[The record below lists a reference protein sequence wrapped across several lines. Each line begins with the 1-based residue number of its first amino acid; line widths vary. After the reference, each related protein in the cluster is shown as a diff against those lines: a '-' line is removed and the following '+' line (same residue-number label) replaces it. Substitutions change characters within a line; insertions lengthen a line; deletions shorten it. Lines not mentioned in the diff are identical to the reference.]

1 MDTNEITCPKCGHL
15 NNYISEGCVKCGII
29 FSKYFEMQQREED
42 STTAGI
48 NSKSNIRNDTQIVM
62 PVETPETAR
71 PQPALD
77 GDKVQPAVETP
88 DIEPQESSTT
98 GVISQEE
105 PAPQTSEISME
116 EIEMPIE
123 AIVEPQENGKP
134 ISLESSQAD
143 IKEPDIEQTPE
154 NKAEVASAAVD
165 KPVESEAQT
174 TDQPPVQEKAEQVTP
189 QISDKPGPEPEMTE
203 TAPAAG
209 EVLELTE
216 SVKPETKAHPVA
228 QPQPVVE
235 SQPVAEPQPESEL
248 YPEAIQIKKEP
259 ETATA
264 VDTGSAKAD
273 VDPTPSQEKNEV
285 ELPEKASSMES
296 EEEILLE
303 DMAEPAKAET
313 TPAKSDNDTR
323 AELLKKQ
330 KAALVKAEA
339 LKKEK
344 ASQAKAAA
352 LKKQKLA
359 QAKLEA
365 LKKQKA
371 AQAKMEALKKKKAEL
386 AKAEVLK
393 KQRTQAKAEALK
405 QQKVAQIEA
414 EASAQ
419 QPIGLQ
425 SLEPKLKIM
434 GLLKKYEGKTIGIN
448 YDNSAEIREAELIEA
463 NNEFFSVMAKDTKLQ
478 YSYPLQTL
486 LSLIEGEDGVEAG
499 EAESKTKYDAVIKV
513 YPLVLF

>member
-29 FSKYFEMQQREED
+29 FSKYFEMQQREGD
-42 STTAGI
+42 STTVEAA
-48 NSKSNIRNDTQIVM
+48 NEPNIGNDTQIAM
-62 PVETPETAR
+62 PVELSETV
-71 PQPALD
+71 QSEPAPD
-77 GDKVQPAVETP
+77 GDKVQATAETP
-88 DIEPQESSTT
+88 DIDPQEQATPEVKS
-98 GVISQEE
+98 EE
-105 PAPQTSEISME
+105 DPATPTSEISID
-116 EIEMPIE
+116 EIEMPIDDILE
-123 AIVEPQENGKP
+123 TPESDKP
-134 ISLESSQAD
+134 IELESSHAG
-143 IKEPDIEQTPE
+143 IKEPDIEQPPE
-154 NKAEVASAAVD
+154 KKSEIVSPIDD
-165 KPVESEAQT
+165 KPEESDTQT
-174 TDQPPVQEKAEQVTP
+174 ADQPPVPEKAEQVTP
-189 QISDKPGPEPEMTE
+189 KISGEPGPESEMAE
-203 TAPAAG
+203 TVPAAE

-216 SVKPETKAHPVA
+216 SVESETEA
-228 QPQPVVE
+228 QPE
-235 SQPVAEPQPESEL
+235 ERSQPVAESKPQAEPQPES
-248 YPEAIQIKKEP
+248 IQTKIEP
-259 ETATA
+259 ESTPSIQTE
-264 VDTGSAKAD
+264 SAKAD
-273 VDPTPSQEKNEV
+273 AVSTQREEKDEV
-285 ELPEKASSMES
+285 EIPAKDSPMEA

-303 DMAEPAKAET
+303 EVAEPAKAEA
-313 TPAKSDNDTR
+313 TPAKSEDDAR
-323 AELLKKQ
+323 VELLKKQ

-371 AQAKMEALKKKKAEL
+371 VQAKMEALKKKKAEL

-405 QQKVAQIEA
+405 QQKEAQIVA
-414 EASAQ
+414 EASGQ
-419 QPIGLQ
+419 KPIGLQ
-425 SLEPKLKIM
+425 SVEPKIKIM

-463 NNEFFSVMAKDTKLQ
+463 NDEFFSVMVKDTKLQ